1 MKKLLLCAP
10 VLFTSL
16 FAQDAQAAPQ
26 QQSNFMSTFLILGVG
41 ILFFYLLIW
50 RPERKRRKAME
61 AKKSALKKGDK
72 VTVMGIIGTVEKVMD
87 TTMIVKM
94 YDGAKIEF
102 LKAALSEIHPE
113 TSKDETA
120 KSES

>member
-1 MKKLLLCAP
+1 ML
-10 VLFTSL
+10 VTSL
-16 FAQDAQAAPQ
+16 FAQDGQAAPQ
-26 QQSNFMSTFLILGVG
+26 QQNSFMSTFLILGVG

-61 AKKSALKKGDK
+61 QKKSALKKGDK

-102 LKAALSEIHPE
+102 LKAALSEIHSE
-113 TSKDETA
+113 TSSEPKKPA